1 MQVWFQT
8 FWASSIFS
16 TTYSS
21 AHTLMC
27 RFKTGAAFDGNAI
40 KTMNLVPFASFTF
53 HIGSTFPSTD
63 LHSLINTW
71 MPFLSVVGHCVVWG
85 WNSLGLPFR
94 PWEGG
99 LCDADRHLTEKQYS
113 RNIAQMGFFSRC
125 NGMSLK
131 YCIFLKFPLFDGL
144 RKCRAN
150 IQFKLCPSFHYWACY
165 TKPINYLIKET
176 DIYVM
181 RR

>member
-85 WNSLGLPFR
+85 WNSLCLP
-94 PWEGG
+94 G
-99 LCDADRHLTEKQYS
+99 TNS

-176 DIYVM
+176 DIYIM